1 MFTHKVIVD
10 NHSKAYYLKLSPT
23 KKLYNKDYLE
33 TLEKIITNQQLE
45 KYLTI
50 IFHKNK
56 NEITMCMYI
65 QNKMRADLKNEII
78 NYIKCNDFGLLTKTD
93 IDYMYGQTIY
103 RFKVTNSEI
112 LLQLM

>member
-1 MFTHKVIVD
+1 MFTHKVIFD

-33 TLEKIITNQQLE
+33 TLEKIVTNQQLE

-56 NEITMCMYI
+56 VEYAALI
-65 QNKMRADLKNEII
+65 
-78 NYIKCNDFGLLTKTD
+78 
-93 IDYMYGQTIY
+93 
-103 RFKVTNSEI
+103 
-112 LLQLM
+112 